1 MQTVTLGSVRQ
12 GEIEER
18 VKKLQEL
25 FANDPAVARLEYRF
39 GADWSGDDS
48 LFIKVI
54 LNKQTP
60 TATVLR
66 LSKEIFN
73 ALLRVVRSEE
83 LDLHAYF
90 NFVSTPENGQ

>member
-25 FANDPAVARLEYRF
+25 FANDPAVARLDYRLA
-39 GADWSGDDS
+39 GDWSGDDS
-48 LFIKVI
+48 LFIEVV

-66 LSKEIFN
+66 LSREIFD
-73 ALLRVVRSEE
+73 ALLHVVRSEE
-83 LDLHAYF
+83 LDLHSYF

>member
-18 VKKLQEL
+18 FKKLQEL

-39 GADWSGDDS
+39 GGDWSGDDS
-48 LFIKVI
+48 LFIDVV

-66 LSKEIFN
+66 LSKEIAA
-73 ALLRVVRSEE
+73 ALIRVVRSEE
-83 LDLHAYF
+83 LDLHSYF
-90 NFVSTPENGQ
+90 NFVRTPENGQ